1 MRRVVQALTLSYS
14 AILVD
19 KFQHQ
24 VEYAAPFGNR
34 FGGQRYRI
42 MSSETRKVDGCARET
57 EALHPEL
64 AAREAQIG
72 AMFCQLTQNRRDK
85 GCLIRRVRAALS
97 RVSRSRSTS
106 KVGRTRRARLSG
118 PRALPA
124 AIEDDE
130 RKNR

>member
-1 MRRVVQALTLSYS
+1 
-14 AILVD
+14 
-19 KFQHQ
+19 
-24 VEYAAPFGNR
+24 
-34 FGGQRYRI
+34 

-85 GCLIRRVRAALS
+85 GCLIRRVRVALS
-97 RVSRSRSTS
+97 RVSRSQSTS
-106 KVGRTRRARLSG
+106 KVGSDAQGETIWSKGIAT
-118 PRALPA
+118 

>member
-1 MRRVVQALTLSYS
+1 
-14 AILVD
+14 
-19 KFQHQ
+19 
-24 VEYAAPFGNR
+24 
-34 FGGQRYRI
+34 
-42 MSSETRKVDGCARET
+42 MSSETRKVDGCTRQT

-118 PRALPA
+118 PGASPPRSRTTRGRTGKSWISP
-124 AIEDDE
+124 
-130 RKNR
+130 

>member
-1 MRRVVQALTLSYS
+1 
-14 AILVD
+14 
-19 KFQHQ
+19 
-24 VEYAAPFGNR
+24 
-34 FGGQRYRI
+34 

-85 GCLIRRVRAALS
+85 GCLSRRVRAALS
-97 RVSRSRSTS
+97 RVSRSQSHSTS

>member
-1 MRRVVQALTLSYS
+1 
-14 AILVD
+14 
-19 KFQHQ
+19 
-24 VEYAAPFGNR
+24 
-34 FGGQRYRI
+34 
-42 MSSETRKVDGCARET
+42 MSSETRKVDGCTRET
-57 EALHPEL
+57 KALHPEL

-97 RVSRSRSTS
+97 RVSRSHSTS
-106 KVGRTRRARLSG
+106 KVGRRRRARLSG

>member
-1 MRRVVQALTLSYS
+1 MRPVEMARRRY
-14 AILVD
+14 LVD
-19 KFQHQ
+19 KLQRR
-24 VEYAAPFGNR
+24 VEYGAPLGMAF
-34 FGGQRYRI
+34 RI
-42 MSSETRKVDGCARET
+42 SRDGMTSSKANKVDGCARET